1 MPRVPEGNRLY
12 RKSTLAGVPRVPAG
26 VDSFRLSA
34 AGRSSKSSL
43 SSGSIA
49 DANRVAAV
57 LAEDALSYIY
67 HTSAVYET
75 VSTDK
80 YEVKKTATTVDKSED
95 IEAVVYA
102 DVPQG
107 VLTAEEEF
115 EKSVVTKDDDDDD
128 EEEVNDEY
136 STIGGITRPPTSGPS
151 EY

>member
-1 MPRVPEGNRLY
+1 
-12 RKSTLAGVPRVPAG
+12 
-26 VDSFRLSA
+26 
-34 AGRSSKSSL
+34 
-43 SSGSIA
+43 
-49 DANRVAAV
+49 VAAV